1 MKPLLTIDRLSL
13 NLSGKEILKDVSC
26 QFQAGSCSVLIG
38 PSGSGKSSLLKTLNL
53 LNEYDAG
60 VIYFNDKD
68 IRTISKIELR
78 KKIGMVFQQYNLF
91 DHLSVMDNCTL
102 ALKRVLKLKKRDACE
117 IAQTYLTKVKM
128 NDFANTFPRQLSGG
142 QQQRVAIAR
151 AMCLQPEVLL
161 LDEPTAA
168 LDPEMSFEV
177 LETIKSLAEEGVTMI
192 YVTHEINLAR
202 HLADQVIF
210 IEAGHVV
217 AQGCVSEV
225 LDATKNNRIKRFI
238 EQIEHRLYGSE

>member
-1 MKPLLTIDRLSL
+1 MKPLLTIDQLSL
-13 NLSGKEILKDVSC
+13 SLSGKEILKDVSC
-26 QFQAGSCSVLIG
+26 QFQTGSCSVLIG

-60 VIYFNDKD
+60 LVCFNGKD
-68 IRTISKIELR
+68 IKKISKIELR

-91 DHLSVMDNCTL
+91 DHLSVLDNCAL
-102 ALKRVLKLKKRDACE
+102 ALKRVLNLKKRDAYE
-117 IAQTYLTKVKM
+117 IAQAYLTKVKM
-128 NDFANTFPRQLSGG
+128 NDFVNAFPRQLSGG

-210 IEAGHVV
+210 IEEGRVV
-217 AQGCVSEV
+217 AQGDVKEV
-225 LDATKNNRIKRFI
+225 LDTTKNNRIKKFI

>member
-1 MKPLLTIDRLSL
+1 MKPLLTIDQLSL
-13 NLSGKEILKDVSC
+13 SLSGKEILKDVSC
-26 QFQAGSCSVLIG
+26 QFQTGSCSVLIG

-60 VIYFNDKD
+60 LVCFNGKD
-68 IRTISKIELR
+68 IKTISKTELR

-102 ALKRVLKLKKRDACE
+102 ALKRVLNLKKRDAHE

-128 NDFANTFPRQLSGG
+128 NDYGNAFPRQLSGG

-210 IEAGHVV
+210 IEEGRVV
-217 AQGCVSEV
+217 AQGDVKEV
-225 LDATKNNRIKRFI
+225 LDTTKNNRIKKFI